1 MFLTCRH
8 RRMYMPLQNYKE
20 LEPEFLMEFWQR
32 NKDII
37 AVTHFADLMP
47 EVLFLDKTH
56 NELRDTLIDARIQYQ
71 KEKYYADRKS
81 RGFKDEILSSKQKM
95 RARAEQEIRS
105 RVTAIHQYLKDDV
118 REKYIS
124 HEKMFTTYMPDA

>member
-1 MFLTCRH
+1 MG
-8 RRMYMPLQNYKE
+8 Y
-20 LEPEFLMEFWQR
+20 WQR

-56 NELRDTLIDARIQYQ
+56 NEMRDTLIDQQIQY
-71 KEKYYADRKS
+71 KTEKYYADKKT
-81 RGFKDEILSSKQKM
+81 RGLKQEIISAKQMM
-95 RARAEQEIRS
+95 RARAEQEIRA
-105 RVTAIHQYLKDDV
+105 RVTAIHLYLKDDD

-124 HEKMFTTYMPDA
+124 HEKIFTTYMPEA